1 MYIYL
6 HYLYSLCL
14 CVYFIYLH
22 LFTNTWPIFDSKGID
37 ALFKAHF
44 LEKRIFCLLTL
55 PKQMP
60 FLTISNKNIF
70 FKTQGNRLG
79 AIVAPNKRLE

>member
-1 MYIYL
+1 M
-6 HYLYSLCL
+6 
-14 CVYFIYLH
+14 YFIYLY
-22 LFTNTWPIFDSKGID
+22 LLTNTWPILDSKGIGV
-37 ALFKAHF
+37 LFGAHF
-44 LEKRIFCLLTL
+44 LEKRAFRLLTL